1 MIDGLILAFQFLTRI
16 PIPIAI
22 DFNEKNHRISNLYYG
37 AVGLVLGGIYFSVYF
52 LMSDFDPW
60 IRALLITFL
69 MAGFTGGLHLDGVS
83 DTADGFFCGKSK
95 EESYNIMKDSRV
107 GTFGVLALFFLLS
120 SKLIF
125 IAKLSEPVALITA
138 AANARFAVPIFFVI
152 GKSPSDKGLGSLEQ
166 KSVKPLYAI
175 FPAVLY
181 LSVLVIKKP
190 IGAVS
195 FLAVLFYMVVLRNMA
210 YNKIGGVSGDI
221 YGAFIEISEALT
233 LLIFIL
239 MKSGGSI

>member
-1 MIDGLILAFQFLTRI
+1 M
-16 PIPIAI
+16 
-22 DFNEKNHRISNLYYG
+22 
-37 AVGLVLGGIYFSVYF
+37 
-52 LMSDFDPW
+52 
-60 IRALLITFL
+60 
-69 MAGFTGGLHLDGVS
+69 
-83 DTADGFFCGKSK
+83 
-95 EESYNIMKDSRV
+95 
-107 GTFGVLALFFLLS
+107 
-120 SKLIF
+120 
-125 IAKLSEPVALITA
+125 
-138 AANARFAVPIFFVI
+138 
-152 GKSPSDKGLGSLEQ
+152 
-166 KSVKPLYAI
+166 YAI